1 MFGRQLLRRLD
12 AHMERGN
19 ELTATTNAHMERGN
33 ELMVSTNAHMKRG
46 NELMV
51 SINAHMERGDQLME
65 RLEKTMADISRE
77 VALTAEE
84 VRLSRE
90 SRLEMRDFM
99 RETFLRSDKR
109 AQVQTAALQE
119 VHEESR
125 AHTQALLRLMDRM
138 DRLDPGGSAAA
149 G

>member
-12 AHMERGN
+12 AHLERGN
-19 ELTATTNAHMERGN
+19 ELMVTTNAHMERGN
-33 ELMVSTNAHMKRG
+33 ELMG
-46 NELMV
+46 
-51 SINAHMERGDQLME
+51 
-65 RLEKTMADISRE
+65 RLEKTMANISRE

-84 VRLSRE
+84 IRLSRE
-90 SRLEMRDFM
+90 SRLEMREFM

-119 VHEESR
+119 VREESR

-138 DRLDPGGSAAA
+138 DRLDPGGSAAT

>member
-19 ELTATTNAHMERGN
+19 EHMARGN
-33 ELMVSTNAHMKRG
+33 ELM
-46 NELMV
+46 
-51 SINAHMERGDQLME
+51 E
-65 RLEKTMADISRE
+65 RLERTMADISRE
-77 VALTAEE
+77 VALTRAE

-90 SRLEMRDFM
+90 SRVDMREFM

-109 AQVQTAALQE
+109 AQAQTAALQE
-119 VHEESR
+119 VREESR
-125 AHTQALLRLMDRM
+125 AHTQALLRLIDRM